1 MLSGLAAVGGVLIV
15 ALLGEAINFGP
26 IAGTG
31 LEIASAT
38 GTLATRETGPVLTN
52 ADVVLQT
59 RQAVPLSDVFDLQK
73 FGLGLLVAAVFGLIP
88 DLLVDRLQQQGKRVS
103 KPPGGVDGRR
113 RACTRQDLAVD

>member
-26 IAGTG
+26 VAGTG

-38 GTLATRETGPVLTN
+38 GTLASGETGPILTD
-52 ADVVLQT
+52 ADVVLQA

-73 FGLGLLVAAVFGLIP
+73 FGLGLLVAAVFGLTP
-88 DLLVDRLQQQGKRVS
+88 DLLVDRLQHKANEYRS
-103 KPPGGVDGRR
+103 R
-113 RACTRQDLAVD
+113 LAASTAAAGDALGQATPQI